1 VTVAPFRT
9 VAALALA
16 WAALLFSPAAAQ
28 QRQPAAP
35 QLPRID
41 RYYEKPFDVVTFL
54 RAWEKA
60 GRLGADAV
68 LGFLAGVFTKHPKEV
83 ARMADVGLERAGQ
96 IIIVQALRFA
106 QKTPEARA
114 FTEKW
119 GWSKEDIANI
129 APVAPLAQ
137 TRPEQPNHFD
147 TLWGAAFATG
157 DAAYVR
163 PIYDYYAG
171 VTREPDIEI
180 SQRAGLRHSW
190 PRPDVDGGV
199 VAKSDA
205 RAGEPAP
212 RLLDA
217 RPGNQHRRR
226 LLARTDQRVMQR
238 QRDRLRDGVR
248 LQHADKH
255 RHRST
260 VPQFHWCPLRQQH
273 QARLWT

>member
-28 QRQPAAP
+28 QPQPAAP

-180 SQRAGLRHSW
+180 DDLVAI
-190 PRPDVDGGV
+190 V
-199 VAKSDA
+199 VAQSKSNREAMDRIA
-205 RAGEPAP
+205 AKYP
-212 RLLDA
+212 RE
-217 RPGNQHRRR
+217 
-226 LLARTDQRVMQR
+226 
-238 QRDRLRDGVR
+238 RLRWLVYGASAMWSLDSN
-248 LQHADKH
+248 A
-255 RHRST
+255 
-260 VPQFHWCPLRQQH
+260 QQH
-273 QARLWT
+273 KFVAAALEQYKKEAPDSAATKGLIALHAALAQAGAR